1 MSKLFSFKSMSTN
14 VKKTKRYYR
23 RFLSKRWRTNVYA
36 YQHFK
41 ISVSGFIQFSTATS
55 VTLPP
60 QICFLPDMS
69 PSNTTFTLYEVLS
82 ISPRFSQLLLIFE
95 NIRVR
100 SAAIKVY
107 KNVGIINQTQYLPNC
122 LYFGFYYGSAN
133 ATPTYDTM
141 VGSDLTRLINYHG
154 DTRWFVRFK
163 SKLQNV
169 KELGDTV
176 LQSLRLGCYSNMNAN
191 ISVAPTFNFNIDFYT
206 TFNNCK
212 V

>member
-1 MSKLFSFKSMSTN
+1 MDTSTS
-14 VKKTKRYYR
+14 VQKKKYRTRRYYR
-23 RFLSKRWRTNVYA
+23 RFLYSRWRTNVYA

-41 ISVSGFIQFSTATS
+41 ISISGFIQFSTATS
-55 VTLPP
+55 LVLPP
-60 QICFLPDMS
+60 QICFLPDMN
-69 PSNTTFTLYEVLS
+69 PMQQTFTLYECLS

-100 SAAIKVY
+100 SAAIRVY
-107 KNVGIINQTQYLPNC
+107 KNVGTINQTQYLPTA
-122 LYFGFYYGSAN
+122 LYFGFYYGTAN
-133 ATPTYDTM
+133 AQPTYEMM
-141 VGSDLTRLINYHG
+141 VGSDLCRLIDYNG
-154 DTRWFVRFK
+154 ETRWYCRFK

-176 LQSLRLGCYSNMNAN
+176 LQSLRLGCYSNMQAN
-191 ISVAPTFNFNIDFYT
+191 INTAPTFNFNIDFYV

>member
-1 MSKLFSFKSMSTN
+1 MDTSKHQIVPSKYRLR
-14 VKKTKRYYR
+14 RYYR
-23 RFLSKRWRTNVYA
+23 RFLRWRTNVYS

-41 ISVSGFIQFSTATS
+41 ISVSGFIQFSTAVS
-55 VTLPP
+55 VVLPP

-69 PSNTTFTLYEVLS
+69 PMNTTFTLYEVLS

-107 KNVGIINQTQYLPNC
+107 KNVGVINQSQYIPNA
-122 LYFGFYYGSAN
+122 LYFGFYYATSSSA
-133 ATPTYDTM
+133 PTYDTM
-141 VGSDLTRLINYHG
+141 VGSDLCRLVNYDG
-154 DTRWFVRFK
+154 ETRWYVKFK

-176 LQSLRLGCYSNMNAN
+176 LQPLRLGCFSNMQGN
-191 ISVAPTFNFNIDFYT
+191 INSQPTFNFNIDFYV